1 MIKNVIFDMGNVL
14 LNYDVERTL
23 RQHCP
28 NDEAIDII
36 RRELFESEDW
46 LEGDRGN
53 LNDDELIANA
63 NKRIPEQYHAAA
75 RACALGWSDLLT
87 PIDGADEFI
96 EAVKKSGRKV
106 FVLSNASPRF
116 YDYFPKFYDMSR
128 FDGIVV
134 SCDVHII
141 KPDRGIYEHI
151 LKKFDLDPAE
161 CIFIDDRKENADG
174 ARKVGIN
181 AVEFKNNY
189 DEIKTMLGI

>member
-1 MIKNVIFDMGNVL
+1 MIKNVILDMGNVL

-23 RQHCP
+23 SEHCP
-28 NDEAIDII
+28 NDEARDII

-53 LNDDELIANA
+53 LSDDELIANA
-63 NKRIPEQYHAAA
+63 SVRIPEQYHVAA

-87 PIDGADEFI
+87 PVDGADEFI
-96 EAVKKSGRKV
+96 ESVKNSGRRV
-106 FVLSNASPRF
+106 FVLSNASTRF
-116 YDYFPKFYDMSR
+116 YEYFPRFYDMSR

-141 KPDRGIYEHI
+141 KPDSGIYEHI
-151 LKKFDLDPAE
+151 LNKFNLDPAE
-161 CIFIDDRKENADG
+161 CLFIDDRKENADG
-174 ARKVGIN
+174 ARRVGIN

-189 DEIKTMLGI
+189 DEIKTMLDI